1 MDLIIDGFVERMRKF
16 LEEFV
21 LEIEKQEE
29 EI

>member
-16 LEEFV
+16 LEELV